1 VEKQRP
7 KFKAGAELKSRVM
20 EAASQL
26 FAEEGYQNVSIR
38 RIAEV
43 AGCSVMAMYR
53 HYPDKASLIRH
64 ICVERYTSFI
74 TQLHNKLDLIE
85 DPKDRLLESAR
96 RFIDLS
102 VKNPHHYRLTYLTVM
117 PDEDSVE
124 IRTAVANPAIEYFRK
139 NLRLALPQGT
149 PEEILEEKLRLCFA
163 CMHGLVIMLITY
175 PRPYGVTRQK
185 AFHDFESLLNQL
197 VGASREGQLFTGRND
212 GRLCP
217 RLADSQR

>member
-1 VEKQRP
+1 MAIKHQDEEKFLTRYLPAEQQRT
-7 KFKAGAELKSRVM
+7 KFKAGSELKARVM

-26 FAEEGYQNVSIR
+26 FAAEGYQSVSIR

-43 AGCSVMAMYR
+43 AGCSMMAMYR
-53 HYPDKASLIRH
+53 HFPDKASLIRQ

-74 TQLHNKLDLIE
+74 AQLHDKLELIE
-85 DPKDRLLESAR
+85 DPKERLLESAR

-117 PDEDSVE
+117 PDEDSIE

-139 NLRLALPQGT
+139 NLRLALPLNTQ
-149 PEEILEEKLRLCFA
+149 EEVLEEKLRQCFA

-175 PRPYGVTRQK
+175 PRPYGATRRK

-197 VGASREGQLFTGRND
+197 VGKVKQDRS
-212 GRLCP
+212 
-217 RLADSQR
+217 